1 MIENFDKSFALV
13 MKSEGGYTGPTG
25 LKGDPGGETNMGV
38 TKAAW
43 STWLKRP
50 VEDGE
55 MAKLQIEDVKPF
67 YKALYW
73 DKSYCNQLPTGLD
86 YMAFDASVNMGVGQS
101 IRLLQKSLG
110 CVSDGVIGPNT
121 MKLINQSKVNDMID
135 KYSAQKEQ
143 FYRSLANFSVFGK
156 GWLNR
161 VAQVKQNAEDMIN
174 DKL

>member
-1 MIENFDKSFALV
+1 MDSNFEYSLAQVL
-13 MKSEGGYTGPTG
+13 KSEGGYTGPTG

-50 VEDGE
+50 IADGE
-55 MAKLQIEDVKPF
+55 MAKLTHADIIPF

-73 DKSYCNQLPTGLD
+73 DKAYCPQLPTGVD
-86 YMAFDASVNMGVGQS
+86 YMAFDAAVNMGVGQS

-110 CVSDGVIGPNT
+110 CVPDGVIGANT
-121 MKLINQSKVNDMID
+121 IKVILYSDITNIID

-143 FYRSLANFSVFGK
+143 FYRSLALFNTFGN

-161 VAQVKQNAEDMIN
+161 VQQVKQNAKAM
-174 DKL
+174 L

>member
-50 VEDGE
+50 IEDGE

-86 YMAFDASVNMGVGQS
+86 YMVFDASVNMGVGQS

-110 CVSDGVIGPNT
+110 CVPDGVIGPNT
-121 MKLINQSKVNDMID
+121 MKLINETKVNDMID
-135 KYSAQKEQ
+135 KFSAQKEQ
-143 FYRSLANFSVFGK
+143 FYRSLALFNTFGK
-156 GWLNR
+156 GWLSR
-161 VAQVKQNAEDMIN
+161 VAQVKQNAKDM
-174 DKL
+174 L

>member
-13 MKSEGGYTGPTG
+13 MKSEGGYVNNP
-25 LKGDPGGETNMGV
+25 KDPGGETNMGV
-38 TKAAW
+38 IKAAW
-43 STWLKRP
+43 STWLKRHI
-50 VEDGE
+50 EDGE

-73 DKSYCNQLPTGLD
+73 DKTYCNQLPKGLD
-86 YMAFDASVNMGVGQS
+86 YMMFDASVNMGVGQS

-110 CVSDGVIGPNT
+110 CVADGVIGSNT

-135 KYSAQKEQ
+135 KYSAQKEM

-161 VAQVKQNAEDMIN
+161 VAQVKQNAEDMVN